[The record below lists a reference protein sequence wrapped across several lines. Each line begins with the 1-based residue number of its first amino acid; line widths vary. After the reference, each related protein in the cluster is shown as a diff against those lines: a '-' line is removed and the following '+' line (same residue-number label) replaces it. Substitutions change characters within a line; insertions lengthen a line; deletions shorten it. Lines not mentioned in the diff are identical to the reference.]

1 MLSDSMR
8 CSSCECENSKGKNFC
23 SECGTVLQQCCAQ
36 CGANNAPTAKF
47 CGECGVPLSA
57 PVGTPVS
64 KTAHIQQEDVAGER
78 RHLTVLFSD
87 LVGSTEISTRLD
99 PEEFR
104 ELVADYH
111 RAVAEAITRF
121 GGYVAKY
128 LGDGVMA
135 YFGWPEAHD
144 NDAERAARAGLAILE
159 GVAALNNRDARS
171 DCPKLSVRVGI
182 DTGNVVIGKGG
193 GSESE
198 VFGDAANV
206 AARVQSAADRDAV
219 IVTRAVNRLVSGLF
233 VVEERGAHQLKGIAE
248 PVRLYQ
254 VMRLSSA
261 RNRLAASMIHGL
273 TPFVGRDHE
282 TRLLWSRW
290 ERTNDGE
297 GQVVLISGEAGIG
310 KSRLVRQFRKQLA
323 ATPHLWL
330 ECAGSPYFQNT
341 PFYPIAE
348 MLQQSF
354 AQRGDGSEAAKLS
367 ELERDLERAGLKP
380 AEVVPLIAPLLNL
393 SLDEKYPPLLLS
405 PEQQR
410 KRLLTTLAGWFF
422 GAEQSVVMAV
432 EDLHWFD
439 ASSLELMQLLIE
451 QAATARVMLVCTARP
466 EFRAPW
472 SLRTHHAQ
480 LTLNRLSALHVR
492 ELVASVVANSA
503 LSGETIEKVVERT
516 GGVPLFVEELTR
528 AVLEKGGAEPALH
541 EIPATLHDSLMAR
554 LDRLGPAKEVAQI
567 ASVIGRE
574 FSYELLQAVSE
585 MPEGDLQAA
594 LARLADAELIYAN
607 GIPPDSAYTF
617 KHALIQDAAY
627 NALLKSKRRQVHD
640 RVAQALEEQFPHTA
654 EMQPELLAH
663 HYTEAAHAALAIS
676 YWHEAGQRAAKG
688 SASKEAAAHLSRGL
702 ELIEALADSPERSEL
717 EFALQTTLGPVLIA
731 TKGYA
736 APEVGAAYDR
746 ARELCQRAENSSQ
759 LPIVVFGLFAFYVVR
774 ADHEKALTLG
784 EHLLSLAESAQD
796 EALLLQ
802 AHNALGLAFFF
813 QGDFA
818 ASREHLERCISMY
831 DLERH
836 RSLAFSYA
844 GQDPGV
850 TSFVFLAWASQ
861 SAGYPDQAL
870 KRSSDALSL
879 AQLLSH
885 PYSLAYARGI
895 AAAFHQFRK
904 DGEVTQDLA
913 NASLGVSTE
922 HGFPFWSAFQTIL
935 LGWVSVKQGK
945 TDEGIAQMSSGLEA
959 YRATGAELLRPYLM
973 GLLAEALGERGST
986 ERALALIDEALET
999 VEKTGERFYEAELYR
1014 QKGELLL
1021 RSYSE
1026 GSELPFTAQSS
1037 RPCEIERCFQKAMI
1051 VAGRQQAKW
1060 FELRAVTSLAR
1071 LWHHQGRKED
1081 AHTMLAKSYNWF
1093 TEGFDTA
1100 DLKDAKLLLDQLNE

>member
-1 MLSDSMR
+1 MR
-8 CSSCECENSKGKNFC
+8 CSNCEFENSKGKKFC
-23 SECGTVLQQCCAQ
+23 SECGTALQHCCAQ
-36 CGANNAPTAKF
+36 CGADNAPTAKF
-47 CGECGVPLSA
+47 CGECGVPLNA
-57 PVGTPVS
+57 PIDTPVS
-64 KTAHIQQEDVAGER
+64 KTAHLQQVDVVGER

-87 LVGSTEISTRLD
+87 LVGSTGISARLD

-111 RAVAEAITRF
+111 GAAADAITRF
-121 GGYVAKY
+121 GGFVAKY

-159 GVAALNNRDARS
+159 AVAALNDRDAKS
-171 DCPKLSVRVGI
+171 DRPKLSVRVGI
-182 DTGNVVIGKGG
+182 DTGNVVIGNRGS
-193 GSESE
+193 SESE
-198 VFGDAANV
+198 IFGDAANI
-206 AARVQSAADRDAV
+206 AARVQAAADPDAV
-219 IVTRAVNRLVSGLF
+219 IVTSAVNRLVSGLF

-248 PVRLYQ
+248 PVELYRIMQ
-254 VMRLSSA
+254 LSSA
-261 RNRLAASMIHGL
+261 RNRLAASMVHGL
-273 TPFVGRDHE
+273 TPFVGRDEE

-290 ERTNDGE
+290 QRASDGE
-297 GQVVLISGEAGIG
+297 GQVVLIVGEAGIG
-310 KSRLVRQFRKQLA
+310 KSRLVRQFRKRLA
-323 ATPHLWL
+323 PTPHIWL
-330 ECAGSPYFQNT
+330 ECVGSPYFQNT
-341 PFYPIAE
+341 PLYPIAE
-348 MLQQSF
+348 MLQQGF
-354 AQRGDGSEAAKLS
+354 AHRGDGSDTSRLS
-367 ELERDLERAGLKP
+367 ELERDLERAGLRP
-380 AEVVPLIAPLLNL
+380 AEAVPLIAPMLNL
-393 SLDEKYPPLLLS
+393 PVDEKYPRLTLS

-410 KRLLTTLAGWFF
+410 KRLLTTLAAWLF
-422 GAEQSVVMAV
+422 GAAQPVVMAV

-492 ELVASVVANSA
+492 ELVASVVAHSA

-528 AVLEKGGAEPALH
+528 AVLEKGDAGPALH

-585 MPEGDLQAA
+585 IPEDDLQAA
-594 LARLADAELIYAN
+594 LAKLADAELIYAN
-607 GIPPDSAYTF
+607 GIPPDATYTF

-627 NALLKSKRRQVHD
+627 DALLKSKRRQVHH
-640 RVAQALEEQFPHTA
+640 RVAQALEEQCPHTA
-654 EMQPELLAH
+654 ETQPELLAH
-663 HYTEAAHAALAIS
+663 HYTQAGLAALAIS
-676 YWHEAGQRAAKG
+676 YWHEAGKRAAQG
-688 SASKEAAAHLSRGL
+688 SASKEGAAHLNRGL
-702 ELIEALADSPERSEL
+702 ELIETLPDTSERSEL
-717 EFALQTTLGPVLIA
+717 ELVLQTTLGPALIA
-731 TKGYA
+731 IKGYA
-736 APEVGAAYDR
+736 APEVGAVYDR

-759 LPIVVFGLFAFYVVR
+759 LPIVIFGLFAFYVVR

-784 EHLLSLAESAQD
+784 KHLLSLAESAQD
-796 EALLLQ
+796 EALLVQ

-818 ASREHLERCISMY
+818 ASREHLERCLALY
-831 DLERH
+831 DHEKH

-850 TSFVFLAWASQ
+850 TSSVFSAWAMQ
-861 SAGYPDQAL
+861 SAGYSDQAL
-870 KRSSDALSL
+870 KSSIDALSL
-879 AQLLSH
+879 AERLSH

-904 DGEVTQDLA
+904 EVEMTQGLA
-913 NASLGVSTE
+913 DASLDVATE
-922 HGFPFWSAFQTIL
+922 HGFPFWAAFQTIL
-935 LGWVSVKQGK
+935 LGWVLVKQGK
-945 TDEGIAQMSSGLEA
+945 ADEGITQMSRGMEA
-959 YRATGAELLRPYLM
+959 YWATGAELLRPYLI
-973 GLLAEALGERGST
+973 GLFAEALAEGGSTERGLVLLAEALEV
-986 ERALALIDEALET
+986 
-999 VEKTGERFYEAELYR
+999 VEKTGERFFEAELYR
-1014 QKGELLL
+1014 QKGELLF
-1021 RSYSE
+1021 RSYNK
-1026 GSELPFTAQSS
+1026 GSGLPDCAAHSS
-1037 RPCEIERCFQKAMI
+1037 RSSEIERCFQKAMT

-1060 FELRAVTSLAR
+1060 FELRAATSLAR
-1071 LWHHQGRKED
+1071 LWRNQGRKND

-1100 DLKDAKLLLDQLNE
+1100 DLQDARLLLSKLNE

>member
-1 MLSDSMR
+1 MR
-8 CSSCECENSKGKNFC
+8 CSSCEFENPEGRKFC
-23 SECGTVLQQCCAQ
+23 SECGAVLQHCCPQ
-36 CGANNAPTAKF
+36 CGADNAPTAKF
-47 CGECGVPLSA
+47 CGECGAPLNA
-57 PVGTPVS
+57 TIGTPVS
-64 KTAHIQQEDVAGER
+64 QTAHIQQDDVVGER

-87 LVGSTEISTRLD
+87 LVGSTEISARLD

-111 RAVAEAITRF
+111 GAAAEAITRF
-121 GGYVAKY
+121 DGYVAKY

-135 YFGWPEAHD
+135 YFGWPAAHD
-144 NDAERAARAGLAILE
+144 NDAERAARAGLAIVE
-159 GVAALNNRDARS
+159 AVAALNNRDAKS
-171 DCPKLSVRVGI
+171 DRPKLSVRVGI
-182 DTGNVVIGKGG
+182 DTGNVVIGNRG

-198 VFGDAANV
+198 VFGDAANI
-206 AARVQSAADRDAV
+206 AARVQSAADPDAV
-219 IVTRAVNRLVSGLF
+219 IITPAVNKLVSGLF
-233 VVEERGAHQLKGIAE
+233 VVEVRGAHQLKGIAE
-248 PVRLYQ
+248 PVELYRII
-254 VMRLSSA
+254 RLSSA

-273 TPFVGRDHE
+273 TPFVGRDDE

-290 ERTNDGE
+290 QRTSDGE
-297 GQVVLISGEAGIG
+297 GQVVLIVGEAGIG
-310 KSRLVRQFRKQLA
+310 KSRLVRQFGKRLA
-323 ATPHLWL
+323 PTPHIWL
-330 ECAGSPYFQNT
+330 ECVGSPYFQNT
-341 PFYPIAE
+341 PLYPIAE
-348 MLQQSF
+348 MLQQGF
-354 AQRGDGSEAAKLS
+354 AHRGDGSDTSKLS

-380 AEVVPLIAPLLNL
+380 AEAVPLIAPMLNL
-393 SLDEKYPPLLLS
+393 PLDEKYPRLLLS

-410 KRLLTTLAGWFF
+410 KRLLTTLAAWLF
-422 GAEQSVVMAV
+422 GAAEPVVMAV

-492 ELVASVVANSA
+492 QLVANVVAHSA

-528 AVLEKGGAEPALH
+528 AVLEKGGAGPALH

-554 LDRLGPAKEVAQI
+554 LDRLGSAKEVAQI

-585 MPEGDLQAA
+585 MPEDDLQTA
-594 LARLADAELIYAN
+594 LAKLADAELIYAN
-607 GIPPDSAYTF
+607 GIPPDATYTF

-627 NALLKSKRRQVHD
+627 DALLKSKRRQVHG

-654 EMQPELLAH
+654 ETQPELLAH
-663 HYTEAAHAALAIS
+663 HYTQAGLAALAIS
-676 YWHEAGQRAAKG
+676 YWHEAGKRAAQG

-702 ELIEALADSPERSEL
+702 ELIETLPDTPERSEL
-717 EFALQTTLGPVLIA
+717 ELALQTTLGPALIA

-774 ADHEKALTLG
+774 ADHEKALNLG
-784 EHLLSLAESAQD
+784 KHLLSLAESAQG

-813 QGDFA
+813 QGEFA
-818 ASREHLERCISMY
+818 ASREHLERSISLY
-831 DLERH
+831 DLEKH

-844 GQDPGV
+844 GQDPAV
-850 TSFVFLAWASQ
+850 TSSVFSAWALQ
-861 SAGYPDQAL
+861 SAGYSDQAL
-870 KRSSDALSL
+870 KRSIDALRL
-879 AQLLSH
+879 AQQLSH
-885 PYSLAYARGI
+885 PYSLAYVKGI

-904 DGEVTQDLA
+904 DVEVTQGLA
-913 NASLGVSTE
+913 DASLALATE

-935 LGWVSVKQGK
+935 LGWVLVKQGK
-945 TDEGIAQMSSGLEA
+945 ADEGIAHMRRGMEA

-973 GLLAEALGERGST
+973 GLLAEALGDMGST
-986 ERALALIDEALET
+986 ERGLALVTEALDT

-1014 QKGELLL
+1014 QKGELLF

-1026 GSELPFTAQSS
+1026 GSGLPSTTKSS
-1037 RPCEIERCFQKAMI
+1037 RSCEIESCFLKAMD

-1060 FELRAVTSLAR
+1060 FELRAATSLAR
-1071 LWHHQGRKED
+1071 LWRHQGRKED
-1081 AHTMLAKSYNWF
+1081 AHRMLAKSYNWF
-1093 TEGFDTA
+1093 TEGFDTV
-1100 DLKDAKLLLDQLNE
+1100 DLKDARLLFSQLNE